1 MLQLRL
7 RLEKPPRRSGVSHP
21 PQRLDTVEY
30 PRVRS
35 RAGVAEIRTACVIQ
49 GCKGEAVATLEQQA
63 PFGAPAIG
71 HGTCTSCGATYAME
85 MS

>member
-7 RLEKPPRRSGVSHP
+7 RLEKGPRSVGRLHA
-21 PQRLDTVEY
+21 PQRLETVEY

-35 RAGVAEIRTACVIQ
+35 RAGVAEIRAACAIK
-49 GCKGEAVATLEQQA
+49 GCKGEAVASLEQQA

-71 HGTCTSCGATYAME
+71 HGICTKCGATYAME
-85 MS
+85 LS